1 MQFFSI
7 IYHDFLFY
15 TGLYLDRYPLLFPLG
30 IVGIW
35 RWAVWS
41 GKEIIGAH
49 YKPKNKRYFAKVT
62 IVTPV
67 YNEDPVVFTKALA
80 SWKENA
86 PSEIIAVIDYTDKA
100 CIKIFETFSRNFN
113 GAKLIITKVPG
124 KRPALA
130 DGIKAATSEIIA
142 LVDSDTIWSDNLL
155 RNSLPPFNDPKVAGV
170 ATYQSVLDPETFAQ
184 KIFDIQLDLRYLHE
198 YPFLAAAGDALVCLS
213 GRTAIYRRLVILP
226 MVDDLVH
233 ETFLGRPVIS
243 GDDKRLTYL
252 VLAAGWKVA
261 YQSNAHVYTPGMA
274 GLGDFLKQRLRWTR
288 NSLRSDIKALAQ
300 GWPLRHPALLFYQV
314 DKFFQSFVIVL
325 SPIFFIIA
333 LLYQEWVT
341 ALVILAWWVISRT
354 IKMHHHLSKRPSDI
368 LILPG
373 FILMTFLMGV
383 LRIYA
388 LFTLN
393 TQGWITRWDRSR
405 MRELKFL
412 FKIPSYTATALV
424 ILGLFY
430 LVNLYKQTT
439 YFRPLAVRNAIIKN
453 AFERTGGNGVL
464 GASTLTTIPI
474 KKLLVSSYVTVKGD
488 TIASVAQE
496 YKVDPEQ
503 LLLANDAKVVNAF
516 FLPPGLKLSI
526 PGKDSAFV
534 KDYTIKYKPGDEELG
549 VLYDNSTNTIVIKG
563 RGKRLTF
570 KELYA
575 KVGKNYFE
583 DEGNGVWY
591 IKSSIYAYKGVTLV
605 FDKKDVKW
613 LKLKSDKDGFVTIR
627 TRNADIVFNGVKVT
641 SWDKSKND
649 FDKDMGDS
657 RAFVMA
663 RDNSRMDIY
672 SSEFAYLGYATS
684 PELTVSPYGVAW
696 KISTTDLKKQL
707 LTGEV
712 LSSRFHDNY
721 FGAYTYGATGI
732 TFKENEFYNNFR
744 YGLDPHDDSNGFL
757 VANNRAHDNG
767 THGII
772 FSKRCM
778 YNVIINNFSYNNKLH
793 GIMLHEKSDSNIIK
807 NNVVVGNTSG
817 IALWHSSNNLVT
829 NNIIRDNRHG
839 IRANSGANEN
849 LLQNNQISGS
859 KLFGFYLYDNAVKNT
874 IRGNKLNNND
884 VAMYIKSSDNKIID
898 NNLYD
903 NSIGVYLVDK
913 AEKNL
918 ISGNQIKQSLAYG
931 VYTKIAQGL
940 SNTLGANTL
949 SRNRK
954 NIVGE

>member
-1 MQFFSI
+1 MQILST
-7 IYHDFLFY
+7 IYHDFIFY

-67 YNEDPVVFTKALA
+67 YNEDPAVFTKALA
-80 SWKENA
+80 SWKKNE
-86 PSEIIAVIDYTDKA
+86 PTEIIAVIDHTDKA
-100 CIKIFETFSRNFN
+100 CIKIFNTFSKSFQ
-113 GAKLIITKVPG
+113 GARLIVTKVPG

-130 DGIKAATSEIIA
+130 EGIKSATSPIIA
-142 LVDSDTIWSDNLL
+142 LVDSDTIWEDGLL
-155 RNSLPPFNDPKVAGV
+155 RNALPPFNDFKVAGV
-170 ATYQSVLDPETFAQ
+170 ATYQSVLNPKTFAQ

-198 YPFLAAAGDALVCLS
+198 YPFLAAGGDALVCLS
-213 GRTAIYRRLVILP
+213 GRTAIYRRDVILP
-226 MVDDLVH
+226 MVGKLVH

-261 YQSNAHVYTPGMA
+261 YQSNAHVYTPGMP
-274 GLGDFLKQRLRWTR
+274 GLPAFLKQRLRWTR

-314 DKFFQSFVIVL
+314 DKFFQSFVAVL
-325 SPIFFIIA
+325 SPIFFTIA

-341 ALVILAWWVISRT
+341 ALVILVWWIVSRT

-393 TQGWITRWDRSR
+393 TQGWITRWDKSR

-412 FKIPSYTATALV
+412 FKIPPYTATALV
-424 ILGLFY
+424 IFGLFY
-430 LVNLYKQTT
+430 LVNFYKQTT
-439 YFRPLAVRNAIIKN
+439 YFRPLAARNAIIESALK
-453 AFERTGGNGVL
+453 RGNESDVL
-464 GASTLTTIPI
+464 GASISTAIPI

-488 TIASVAQE
+488 TIASVATK
-496 YKVDPEQ
+496 YKVDPVQ
-503 LLLANDAKVVNAF
+503 LLLANDAKVANASL
-516 FLPPGLKLSI
+516 LPAGLKLSI
-526 PGKDSAFV
+526 PGKDTALV
-534 KDYTIKYKPGDEELG
+534 KDETVKYKPSDEELG
-549 VLYDNSTNTIVIKG
+549 VLYDRVTNTIVIKG
-563 RGKRLTF
+563 RGKHLTF
-570 KELYA
+570 KELYN

-591 IKSSIYAYKGVTLV
+591 IKSSIYAYKGVTLE

-613 LKLKSDKDGFVTIR
+613 LKLKSDKEGFITIR
-627 TRNADIVFNGVKVT
+627 TRNADLGFNGVKVT
-641 SWDKSKND
+641 SWDKSKNN
-649 FDKDMGDS
+649 FDKNMNDG
-657 RAFVMA
+657 RAFIMA

-684 PELTVSPYGVAW
+684 PELTVSPYGVSW
-696 KISTTDLKKQL
+696 KISTTALKKKL

-712 LSSRFHDNY
+712 VASKFHDNY

-732 TFKENEFYNNFR
+732 TFRENEFYKNYR

-757 VANNRAHDNG
+757 VVNNRAHDNG

-778 YNVIINNFSYNNKLH
+778 YNIVINNYSYNNKLH
-793 GIMLHEKSDSNIIK
+793 GIMLHETSDNNIIRD
-807 NNVVVGNTSG
+807 NLVVGNTSG
-817 IALWHSSNNLVT
+817 IALWHSSNNLVI
-829 NNIIRDNRHG
+829 NNTIRDNRHG

-849 LLQNNQISGS
+849 ILQNNQISGS
-859 KLFGFYLYDNAVKNT
+859 KLFGFYLYDNAIKNT
-874 IRGNKLNNND
+874 IRGNELNNND

-931 VYTKIAQGL
+931 IYTKIAQDL
-940 SNTLGANTL
+940 SNTLGTNTL

-954 NIVGE
+954 NVVGE